1 MLQPR
6 SLSSSRRF
14 SLVRPVLATLATLA
28 LATALNA
35 PAAQAADKKSG
46 GKGDKAE
53 APFVCTQIMGVSVT
67 GDWFGAGFEK
77 GVDEKRFQAITRKHA
92 FIQLWGDPKDPIW
105 TEPVVSPC
113 AEHSASPDR
122 VVFTTV
128 NWEFKTTEQWVDAM
142 TKVVKVLQEK
152 YPGLRRIELLTMLRA
167 PGNKTCGNDMS
178 VVAPPIDEAIAKV
191 VAAFPKLVKPGPKLE
206 APSCDVF
213 TKGGPH
219 YTPEGMAAVAKVYAA
234 HYATK

>member
-1 MLQPR
+1 MLHPPKR
-6 SLSSSRRF
+6 SWFRRAP
-14 SLVRPVLATLATLA
+14 LAITVLATGAGLF
-28 LATALNA
+28 A
-35 PAAQAADKKSG
+35 PAARAEKSG
-46 GKGDKAE
+46 KPAAGA
-53 APFVCTQIMGVSVT
+53 FTCTQIMGVSVT

-77 GVDEKRFQAITRKHA
+77 AVDDKRFQAITRKHA
-92 FIQLWGDPKDPIW
+92 FIELWGDPKNEIW
-105 TEPVVSPC
+105 SEPVASPC
-113 AEHSASPDR
+113 AEHASNPDR

-128 NWEFKTTEQWVDAM
+128 NWQFKTVDEWVDAM
-142 TKVVKVLQEK
+142 TKVVKVLQAK
-152 YPGLRRIELLTMLRA
+152 YSNLRRIELLTMLRA

-178 VVAPPIDEAIAKV
+178 VVAPAIDQAVAKV
-191 VAAFPKLVKPGPKLE
+191 VAAFPTLVKPGPKLE

>member
-6 SLSSSRRF
+6 FLPSPRRF
-14 SLVRPVLATLATLA
+14 FQVHPVLAAA
-28 LATALNA
+28 LATVLMA
-35 PAAQAADKKSG
+35 PAAGAADKKA
-46 GKGDKAE
+46 GKAEDKAA
-53 APFVCTQIMGVSVT
+53 APFACTQIMGVSVT

-113 AEHSASPDR
+113 AEHSANPDR

-128 NWEFKTTEQWVDAM
+128 NWEFKTTDQWVDAM
-142 TKVVKVLQEK
+142 TKVVKVLQAK
-152 YPGLRRIELLTMLRA
+152 YSNLRRIELLTMLRA

-178 VVAPPIDEAIAKV
+178 VVAPPIDEAIGKV
-191 VAAFPKLVKPGPKLE
+191 VAAFPNLVKPGPKLE

-219 YTPEGMAAVAKVYAA
+219 YTPEGMAAVAKVYAG